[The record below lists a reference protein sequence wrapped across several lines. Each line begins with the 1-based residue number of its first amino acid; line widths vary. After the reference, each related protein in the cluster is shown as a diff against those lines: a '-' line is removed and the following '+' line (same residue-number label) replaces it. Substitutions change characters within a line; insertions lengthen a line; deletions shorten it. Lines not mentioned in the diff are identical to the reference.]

1 MSPLGLENGA
11 ISDAQISASS
21 QWDNNLGPH
30 RARLN
35 GNPTGKGMGAWCA
48 LNNDKNQWLQVDLG
62 RYTTVTHIATQGRSD
77 SSQWVTKY
85 SLQYSDDGVNFLWY
99 KDSKDGSIKVQHTHK
114 TIKSDFSGCTLVLL
128 FQSGSLR
135 KSKEPSTYMYMY
147 KNFLHSCLVEILT
160 ETPLF
165 TKH

>member
-21 QWDNNLGPH
+21 QWDNKLGSH

-62 RYTTVTHIATQGRSD
+62 RYTTVTRIATQGRSD

-85 SLQYSDDGVNFLWY
+85 LLQYSDDGVNFLWY
-99 KDSKDGSIKVQHTHK
+99 KDLKDGSVKVQHTHK
-114 TIKSDFSGCTLVLL
+114 
-128 FQSGSLR
+128 
-135 KSKEPSTYMYMY
+135 
-147 KNFLHSCLVEILT
+147 
-160 ETPLF
+160 
-165 TKH
+165 